1 MRISLRTTKQEGWAI
16 INIDRRSTNIRIRK
30 EWMRADKTLNKG
42 AVIMSELSLF
52 EEAKRRLDLIISRY
66 DMCNN
71 AVLAIQGKEETIC
84 KLYEEW
90 ILSKDVKDSSKRIY
104 LQAISNI
111 PQSAPISSYTKN
123 FVIHTISSYQDTQ
136 IRTNQKRLDRLKS
149 FAKYLYKTKK
159 INAET
164 LQSILDVELPKAKTD
179 YIKKGHSLS
188 QEEIN
193 KLFSYC
199 PKNQREELTLD
210 IAKLEY
216 YSGQR
221 FSDVFSLYTP
231 KKDGYITIIQK
242 KRGKEVTIPKVA
254 YSDIIEILSKYSN
267 RVPVVD
273 DSYTCRIL
281 KKIAKKQGLDRLIK
295 IKDDKGEIHTKP
307 LYEVITTHCF
317 RRSYADYMVNIRGNT
332 PSDIAK
338 TMGHSETRTLEKYYL
353 TADNE
358 QIADRIK

>member
-164 LQSILDVELPKAKTD
+164 LQNILDIELPKPKTD

-242 KRGKEVTIPKVA
+242 KRGKEVTIPKVK
-254 YSDIIEILSKYSN
+254 YSDIIDILSKY
-267 RVPVVD
+267 PEGIPHID
-273 DSYTCRIL
+273 DSYACKIL
-281 KKIAKKQGLDRLIK
+281 KKIAKKQGLDRLIR
-295 IKDDKGEIHTKP
+295 ITDDRGGSSTKP
-307 LYEVITTHCF
+307 LYETITTHCF
-317 RRSYADYMVNIRGNT
+317 RRSYADYMVNIRCNT
-332 PSDIAK
+332 PNDIAK